1 MVAGLRLFSP
11 GEKLD
16 LVTEYL
22 GVPHGAKTAWLA
34 QHGVSAHQI
43 RLWRRQY
50 FAGDLERDLR
60 PRTMKDMP
68 TTPSARLVQLEKLL
82 AQRDLEI
89 ERLHAELD
97 KARRVNDVLG
107 KAIELVDRFLDPNE
121 PTPTDK
127 SSSPRKTNS
136 SAS

>member
-1 MVAGLRLFSP
+1 
-11 GEKLD
+11 
-16 LVTEYL
+16 
-22 GVPHGAKTAWLA
+22 
-34 QHGVSAHQI
+34 
-43 RLWRRQY
+43 
-50 FAGDLERDLR
+50 
-60 PRTMKDMP
+60 MKDMP

-97 KARRVNDVLG
+97 KARRVSDVLG